1 MASLS
6 DYFAKQPRYT
16 PKWEYGSRVFGHWNK
31 IPFVGMVVADRER
44 DHILVHSDLPII
56 VDGKLNNVI
65 IVKHK
70 DIKSLVNYEESTSR
84 NSGSERKTKGK
95 VDLSTDLQ
103 VLPTAKL
110 EVAGKTKRSQ
120 KTNKGV

>member
-1 MASLS
+1 MANLAEW
-6 DYFAKQPRYT
+6 FEKQERYK
-16 PKWEYGSRVFGHWNK
+16 PKWEYGSRVFGYWNK
-31 IPFVGMVVADRER
+31 IPFIGMVIADREK
-44 DHILVHSDLPII
+44 DYILVHSDLPIK
-56 VDGKLNNVI
+56 VDGRLNNVI

-70 DIKSLVNYEESTSR
+70 DIKSLIDYEESTSR

-95 VDLSTDLQ
+95 VDKSTDLQ